1 MIFYRRFN
9 IHSQAIP
16 SSRISNGEVAK
27 NASHVCMV
35 LVIRPEL
42 ENTEKAALGTGS
54 IISTRHVLTAA
65 HVVAGANNRFII
77 NFMDGSA
84 GRSFQS
90 NFALI
95 HETYNSTNYAND
107 IALIFLQGTNTF
119 PMKSIISISTTVPQP
134 SLVCTVVG
142 HGFTSVETIGFA
154 SVIAHSAT
162 QRIAINCQTD
172 VFEAAPSHICAT
184 DEVSNPRNIVCP
196 GDNGAGLYI
205 TDAATGVNSLVKLL
219 TNSYVFV

>member
-1 MIFYRRFN
+1 
-9 IHSQAIP
+9 
-16 SSRISNGEVAK
+16 
-27 NASHVCMV
+27 MV

-42 ENTEKAALGTGS
+42 ENTDTAALGTGS

-65 HVVAGANNRFII
+65 HVVEGVGNRFII
-77 NFMDGSA
+77 NFMDGSSR
-84 GRSFQS
+84 RSFQS

-95 HETYNSTNYAND
+95 HELYDPTNHASD

-119 PMKSIISISTTVPQP
+119 PINGIISISTTVVQAP
-134 SLVCTVVG
+134 LVCTVVG

-162 QRIAINCQTD
+162 QQISINCQSD
-172 VFEAAPSHICAT
+172 DFEAAPSHVCAI

-196 GDNGAGLYI
+196 GDNGAGLYT
-205 TDAATGVNSLVKLL
+205 TDATTGVNSLVKFLFL
-219 TNSYVFV
+219 FLRSLYKIIKFSRLALHHTY

>member
-1 MIFYRRFN
+1 MYFYNIFY
-9 IHSQAIP
+9 ILSQAIP
-16 SSRISNGEVAK
+16 SSRISNGAVAK
-27 NASHVCMV
+27 NATHVCMV

-42 ENTEKAALGTGS
+42 ENTETAALGSGS
-54 IISTRHVLTAA
+54 IISTRHALTAA
-65 HVVAGANNRFII
+65 HVVEGQNNRFII
-77 NFMDGSA
+77 NFMDGTSK
-84 GRSFQS
+84 RSFQS

-119 PMKSIISISTTVPQP
+119 PINSIISISTTVPQP

-154 SVIAHSAT
+154 SISAHSAT
-162 QRIAINCQTD
+162 QQIAINCQSND
-172 VFEAAPSHICAT
+172 FEADSISHVCAI

-205 TDAATGVNSLVKLL
+205 TDATTGVNSLVK
-219 TNSYVFV
+219 F